1 VSGSV
6 LQRTRPKVIAST
18 LERTVAGVNEWDE
31 IGRAARKVFLENF
44 FQAHFRRRLLEALS
58 GVLSPAEVI
67 FDVEG
72 EARGGG
78 DDKRIVAGQ
87 IGYPNTRP
95 ITRVTVQ

>member
-1 VSGSV
+1 M

-58 GVLSPAEVI
+58 RVLSPAQTTFVDTLDRERLR
-67 FDVEG
+67 
-72 EARGGG
+72 A
-78 DDKRIVAGQ
+78 
-87 IGYPNTRP
+87 
-95 ITRVTVQ
+95 